1 MHFHIITLFPE
12 AFKSYLAASIIG
24 RAFKD
29 KKIKVNFYNPRD
41 FTKNSYKRVDQKPYG
56 GGPGMVIEAEAT
68 IKAVTKAIGK
78 KKNVKI
84 IFFATSGANF
94 TNQRARKYSKNYK
107 HIVLICGHYEGM
119 DARVRKVFKAEEV
132 SIGPYIVTGGE
143 LPALVVLDSVT
154 RQIPGVL
161 GNIASL
167 EENRITNSD
176 VYTRPETITYKGKK
190 YKVPSVLLSGHHK
203 NIEDWKKKS

>member
-12 AFKSYLAASIIG
+12 AFESYLGTSIIG
-24 RAFKD
+24 RAVKD
-29 KKIKVNFYNPRD
+29 KKIKVSFYNPRD
-41 FTKNSYKRVDQKPYG
+41 FTKNPYKRVDQKPYG

-68 IKAVTKAIGK
+68 IKAVAKAIGR
-78 KKNVKI
+78 KKNIKI
-84 IFFATSGANF
+84 IFFAASGVNF

-190 YKVPSVLLSGHHK
+190 YEVPSVLLSGHHK
-203 NIEDWKKKS
+203 NIEDRKKKS

>member
-12 AFKSYLAASIIG
+12 AFESYLGTSIIG
-24 RAFKD
+24 RAVKD
-29 KKIKVNFYNPRD
+29 KKIKVSFYNPRD
-41 FTKNSYKRVDQKPYG
+41 FTKNPYKRVDQKPYG

-68 IKAVTKAIGK
+68 IKAVAKAIGK
-78 KKNVKI
+78 KKNLKI
-84 IFFATSGANF
+84 IFFAASGVNF

-190 YKVPSVLLSGHHK
+190 YEVPSVLLSGHHK

>member
-12 AFKSYLAASIIG
+12 AFESYLGASIIG
-24 RAFKD
+24 RAVKD
-29 KKIKVNFYNPRD
+29 KKIKVSFYNPRD
-41 FTKNSYKRVDQKPYG
+41 FTKNPYKRVDQKPYG

-68 IKAVTKAIGK
+68 IKAVAKAIGR
-78 KKNVKI
+78 KKNIKI
-84 IFFATSGANF
+84 IFFATSGVNF

-176 VYTRPETITYKGKK
+176 VYTRPKTITYKGKK
-190 YKVPSVLLSGHHK
+190 YEVPSVLLSGHHK

>member
-41 FTKNSYKRVDQKPYG
+41 FSKNSYKRVDQKPYG

-68 IKAVTKAIGK
+68 IKAVTKTIGK

-84 IFFATSGANF
+84 D
-94 TNQRARKYSKNYK
+94 RKILADLAQN
-107 HIVLICGHYEGM
+107 EPE
-119 DARVRKVFKAEEV
+119 VFKEC
-132 SIGPYIVTGGE
+132 
-143 LPALVVLDSVT
+143 LK
-154 RQIPGVL
+154 QI
-161 GNIASL
+161 
-167 EENRITNSD
+167 T
-176 VYTRPETITYKGKK
+176 T
-190 YKVPSVLLSGHHK
+190 
-203 NIEDWKKKS
+203 KSKEM